1 MLILRPLVSFLGIY
15 SQKKRKIPLRNVDFL
30 AISKETWQVVVMT
43 KLIENNLKKERN
55 SLGLLLEKIKKTSS
69 IHGKLETINALPE
82 VDTYFSF
89 PSSLKT
95 FLNGLPPECE
105 YVIKSI
111 FAIGQ
116 GNRLFGEMGE
126 DDAHHLHLLLED
138 LLSLEAFY
146 QDSGGIIGYQ
156 HLVLSLLLEEEKE
169 TFALNPP
176 EGIDISKETLEVRA
190 MILEGIMRQGEMG
203 ELYPVGGAADRLQL
217 KDEKTEEGLP
227 AARLIFLGKP
237 LLEGVIADLQARE
250 YLAYRLLGKQVTTPI
265 GMMTSSLLRNHEHIR
280 SICIQNRWFGRPKN
294 TFKFF
299 TQPSV
304 PTFTKKGQWCLQKPL
319 RLLLKPGG
327 HGMLWKLLK
336 QGEVFDWFRGFGVK
350 KALVRQ
356 INNPMAAIDY
366 GLLAF
371 LGVGHKKD
379 KSFGFASCP
388 RLVNAHE
395 GMNVVKELKGKKVL
409 TNIEYCDFEKCG
421 IKDKPAKEGG
431 KYSAFPSNTNILFAD
446 IDAVEKASEEI
457 PYPGLLLNFRKGQ
470 HYHAEEEREEIA
482 RLEMTMQNI
491 ADYFEVKD
499 SYLTF
504 NARRK
509 TISTTKRKSNVK
521 GKLLETPEG
530 CYFDYMLN
538 AKELLETHCQMKLPP
553 FPTEKAFTREG
564 PSFLF
569 SYHPALG
576 PLYSIIGQ
584 KVRGGELSEGSE
596 LQLEIADLDLENLKL
611 DGSLLIHATDPMGHL
626 EKGILKYSH
635 KTGRCHLKN
644 VTVLNEGIDWEED
657 HLFWKHEVKRQ
668 AALKI
673 VLHGHSEFYA
683 ENLTIKGD
691 LTLEV
696 PHGMRMHAEMKNGR
710 VIFITEPFES
720 LDPFWIY
727 TVDSQK
733 RIKLTRSSSSS
744 HTS

>member
-1 MLILRPLVSFLGIY
+1 MVMIKLKENPLQRQREHLSEL
-15 SQKKRKIPLRNVDFL
+15 
-30 AISKETWQVVVMT
+30 
-43 KLIENNLKKERN
+43 LKKIR
-55 SLGLLLEKIKKTSS
+55 KASS
-69 IHGKLETINALPE
+69 IHEKLEVVNTLPE

-89 PSSLKT
+89 PSPLKT
-95 FLNGLPPECE
+95 FLSGLSLECE
-105 YVIKSI
+105 YVIKEI

-116 GNRLFGEMGE
+116 GKRIFGEMDE
-126 DDAHHLHLLLED
+126 ECLHRLRPLLED
-138 LLSLEAFY
+138 LLSLESFY
-146 QDSGGIIGYQ
+146 QDFGGIIGYQ
-156 HLVLSLLLEEEKE
+156 HLVLCLLSETKEEGVM
-169 TFALNPP
+169 TLTPP
-176 EGIDISKETLEVRA
+176 EGIDVSQTTPDVYEA
-190 MILEGIMRQGEMG
+190 ILEGLKHQGEMG

-250 YLAYRLLGKQVTTPI
+250 YLAYKLFGKQIITPI
-265 GMMTSSLLRNHEHIR
+265 GMMTSNINRNHEHIR
-280 SICIQNRWFGRPKN
+280 SICIQNRWFGRPKSA
-294 TFKFF
+294 FKFF
-299 TQPSV
+299 KQPSV
-304 PTFTKKGQWCLQKPL
+304 PTFTKNGEWCLQKPL
-319 RLLLKPGG
+319 KLLLKPGG

-336 QGEVFDWFRGFGVK
+336 QGKVFNWFKELGIK
-350 KALVRQ
+350 KTLVRQ

-371 LGVGHKKD
+371 LGIGHYKD

-388 RLVNAHE
+388 RLVNAQE
-395 GMNVVKELKGKKVL
+395 GMNVIKEIEGKKVL
-409 TNIEYCDFEKCG
+409 TNVEYCDFEKCG
-421 IKDKPAKEGG
+421 IKDKPAEEGG

-446 IDAVEKASEEI
+446 IDAVEKATKEL
-457 PYPGLLLNFRKGQ
+457 PNPGLLVNFRKAH
-470 HYHAEEEREEIA
+470 HYHAGEEKEEIA
-482 RLEMTMQNI
+482 RLETTMQNI
-491 ADYFEVKD
+491 ADAFDAKD

-509 TISTTKRKSNVK
+509 TISTTKRKSSTK
-521 GKLLETPEG
+521 GKMLETPEG

-553 FPTEKAFTREG
+553 FPNEKTFTQEG

-569 SYHPALG
+569 SYHPSLG

-584 KVRGGELSEGSE
+584 KVRGGTLSDGSE
-596 LQLEIADLDLENLKL
+596 LQLEIADLDLENLML

-626 EKGILKYSH
+626 DKGILNYSH
-635 KTGRCHLKN
+635 QSGRCHLKN
-644 VTVLNEGIDWEED
+644 VSVLNEGIDWEED

-683 ENLTIKGD
+683 QDLTIKGD

-696 PHGMRMHAEMKNGR
+696 PHGMRMYAEKKNGR

-720 LDPFWIY
+720 SDPFWVY
-727 TVDSQK
+727 TVDAQK
-733 RIKLTRSSSSS
+733 RINLNRF
-744 HTS
+744 